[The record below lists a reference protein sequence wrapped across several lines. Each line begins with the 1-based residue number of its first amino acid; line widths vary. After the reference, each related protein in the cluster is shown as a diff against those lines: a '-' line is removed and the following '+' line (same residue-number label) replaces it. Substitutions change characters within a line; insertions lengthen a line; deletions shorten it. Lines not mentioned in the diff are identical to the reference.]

1 MIRRFRY
8 DGPEI
13 PDDGGLPEIGHVIPG
28 ETYELG
34 EFDSLKIAAMS
45 ERVDFTDLDAQRS
58 GDLPKSF
65 VGRAKLAAGD
75 ITTYEALRAA
85 DRQVLLDLGLTD
97 AQADRARQLA
107 GLDVPAPEIPAQDP
121 QE

>member
-13 PDDGGLPEIGHVIPG
+13 PDGGGLPEIGHVTPG

-34 EFDSLKIAAMS
+34 EFDTLKIAAM
-45 ERVDFTDLDAQRS
+45 EGRPDFTDLDSKRV

-65 VGRAKLAAGD
+65 VGIAKLRAGD

-107 GLDVPAPEIPAQDP
+107 GLDVPAPDAPAQG

>member
-1 MIRRFRY
+1 MTRRFRY

-13 PDDGGLPEIGHVIPG
+13 PDGGGLPEIGHVIPG

-34 EFDSLKIAAMS
+34 EFDSLKIAVMS
-45 ERVDFTDLDAQRS
+45 ERADFTDLDAQRS
-58 GDLPKSF
+58 GDLPDNF
-65 VGRAKLAAGD
+65 VARAKLAAGD

-85 DRQVLLDLGLTD
+85 ERPHLLDLGLTEK
-97 AQADRARQLA
+97 QADRARQLA
-107 GLDVPAPEIPAQDP
+107 GLDVPAPDAPAQG